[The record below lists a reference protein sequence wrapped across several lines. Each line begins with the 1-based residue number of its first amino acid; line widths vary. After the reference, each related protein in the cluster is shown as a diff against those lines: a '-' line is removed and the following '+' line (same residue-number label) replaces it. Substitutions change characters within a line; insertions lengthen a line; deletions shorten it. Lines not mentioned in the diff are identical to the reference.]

1 MINDE
6 IYQPVWELNQ
16 KVRCA
21 SNEKILRR
29 QLELLTKYCHRCL
42 DLEKIPEA
50 SESMVL
56 VSLEKGKVV
65 YWTPSRSNVTPS
77 RSDVIPSKSN
87 VIPSR
92 SDVIPSESS
101 VGSSRESKS
110 TSKSSKS

>member
-50 SESMVL
+50 SESMVSIYREL
-56 VSLEKGKVV
+56 VKAKIRTICFSVV
-65 YWTPSRSNVTPS
+65 LFGGLLYLLYRVLIKCIQL
-77 RSDVIPSKSN
+77 RQ
-87 VIPSR
+87 R
-92 SDVIPSESS
+92 
-101 VGSSRESKS
+101 
-110 TSKSSKS
+110 